1 MMKVEA
7 TAYGDRKVFSVSA
20 FNRGIS
26 TWLQRLPTVWVEGEV
41 TELRRH
47 PRWQSVF
54 FTLKDPG
61 DGACLGVSMPRGQ
74 FDGLRLDLADGDRV
88 HAYGRP
94 ELYAARGEFRLRAL
108 SLERFGLGDHLAALE
123 RLKKKLAAE
132 GLFAASR
139 KRPLP
144 RFPRKIGIVTSP
156 SGAAIR
162 DMLRVIGRR
171 FGEIHIVLAPARVQG
186 EGAAAEVAQGIR
198 ELNALGGVD
207 VIIVGR
213 GGGSLEDLWAFND
226 EMLAR
231 TIAASKIPVISA
243 VGHEVDF
250 TIADFVADVRAATPS
265 NAAEL
270 VVKEKR
276 GIVDALGDLT
286 GRLQRVMRRG
296 LAAHRDRLERALG
309 RRVLTDP
316 GRPLRELERRL
327 DDARV
332 RLRQAALAALDR
344 RAHRVELAGRGLRS
358 LSPVARTLNG
368 RRALIDLQGR
378 LERGMHRALDRSR
391 HRLGAGAGRLD
402 SLSPLA
408 VLSRGYSLTRTAD
421 GRIVRTWRDVAAGDA
436 VNVLLHHGSLDC
448 RVDATRE
455 RDDRPQ
461 V

>member
-1 MMKVEA
+1 VSVERRVL
-7 TAYGDRKVFSVSA
+7 TVSA
-20 FNRGIS
+20 LSAQLAAVMEERF
-26 TWLQRLPTVWVEGEV
+26 PAVWIEGEISNFKV
-41 TELRRH
+41 YGSGH
-47 PRWQSVF
+47 AY
-54 FTLKDPG
+54 FTLKDEGAQLRCVLFRTRARRVRFEPK
-61 DGACLGVSMPRGQ
+61 DGLHVMAFGAVEVYAQRGEYQLVVELLEPRGLGALQ
-74 FDGLRLDLADGDRV
+74 LAF
-88 HAYGRP
+88 
-94 ELYAARGEFRLRAL
+94 EQLK
-108 SLERFGLGDHLAALE
+108 ER
-123 RLKKKLAAE
+123 LAAE
-132 GLFAASR
+132 GLFSPTR

-156 SGAAIR
+156 SGAALR

-186 EGAAAEVAQGIR
+186 EGAAAEVAQGVR
-198 ELNALGGVD
+198 ELNALGDVD

-276 GIVDALGDLT
+276 AVVESLADLRV
-286 GRLQRVMRRG
+286 RLRRAMARMMAG
-296 LAAHRDRLERALG
+296 QRDRLERTRG

-316 GRPLRELERRL
+316 GRPLRDLERRL
-327 DDARV
+327 DDARA
-332 RLRQAALAALDR
+332 RLRQAALGAVAR
-344 RAHRVELAGRGLRS
+344 GEHRVELAGRGLRA

-368 RRALIDLQGR
+368 RRALTDLHGR
-378 LERGMHRALDRSR
+378 LGRGVEQAIVRAG
-391 HRLGAGAGRLD
+391 HHLGAAAGRLD

-408 VLSRGYSLTRTAD
+408 VLGRGYSLTRTPT
-421 GRIVRTWRDVAAGDA
+421 GRIVRSWREVTAGDA
-436 VNVLLHHGSLDC
+436 VRVLLHEGSLDC
-448 RVDATRE
+448 RIDATRE
-455 RDDRPQ
+455 TDDRPQ

>member
-1 MMKVEA
+1 MSPE
-7 TAYGDRKVFSVSA
+7 RSRSV
-20 FNRGIS
+20 
-26 TWLQRLPTVWVEGEV
+26 LTVSQLSQQLAAVMEERFPAVWIEGEISNFKV
-41 TELRRH
+41 YGSGH
-47 PRWQSVF
+47 AY
-54 FTLKDPG
+54 FTLKDEL
-61 DGACLGVSMPRGQ
+61 AQLRCVLFRTRARRVRFEPR
-74 FDGLRLDLADGDRV
+74 DGLHVLAFGAV
-88 HAYGRP
+88 EIYP
-94 ELYAARGEFRLRAL
+94 QRGEYSLVVELLEPKGVGAL
-108 SLERFGLGDHLAALE
+108 QLAFE
-123 RLKKKLAAE
+123 QLKQKLQAE
-132 GLFAASR
+132 GLFEPAR

-144 RFPRKIGIVTSP
+144 RFPRTIGIVTSP
-156 SGAAIR
+156 SGAALR

-171 FGEIHIVLAPARVQG
+171 FGGLHIVLAPARVQG
-186 EGAAAEVAQGIR
+186 EGAAAEVAQGVR

-231 TIAASKIPVISA
+231 TLAASKIPVIAA

-276 GIVDALGDLT
+276 AVVD
-286 GRLQRVMRRG
+286 G
-296 LAAHRDRLERALG
+296 LADLQIRLRRAIGRVVAGHRDRLERMRQ

-316 GRPLRELERRL
+316 ARPLHDRARRL
-327 DDARV
+327 DEARARV
-332 RLRQAALAALDR
+332 RQAALAAVGR
-344 RAHRVELAGRGLRS
+344 GRHRLELAARSLRA

-368 RRALIDLQGR
+368 RRALTDLDGR
-378 LERGMHRALDRSR
+378 LGRGMRRGLDRAR
-391 HRLGAGAGRLD
+391 HRLAAGAGRLD

-408 VLSRGYSLTRTAD
+408 VLGRGYSLTRTPD

-436 VNVLLHHGSLDC
+436 VRVLLHEGGLDC

-455 RDDRPQ
+455 HDDRPQ

>member
-1 MMKVEA
+1 MS
-7 TAYGDRKVFSVSA
+7 DRAVLTVSQLSQQLA
-20 FNRGIS
+20 AVMEERF
-26 TWLQRLPTVWVEGEV
+26 PAVWIEGEISNFKV
-41 TELRRH
+41 YGSGH
-47 PRWQSVF
+47 AY
-54 FTLKDPG
+54 FTLKDEGAQLRCVLFRNRARRVRFEPR
-61 DGACLGVSMPRGQ
+61 DGMHVMAFGAVEVYAQRGEYQLVVEILEPRGVGALQ
-74 FDGLRLDLADGDRV
+74 LAFQQ
-88 HAYGRP
+88 
-94 ELYAARGEFRLRAL
+94 LK
-108 SLERFGLGDHLAALE
+108 E
-123 RLKKKLAAE
+123 RLQAE
-132 GLFAASR
+132 GLFSQAR

-156 SGAAIR
+156 SGAALR

-171 FGEIHIVLAPARVQG
+171 FGEIHIVVAPARVQG
-186 EGAAAEVAQGIR
+186 DGAAAEVAQGIR

-231 TIAASKIPVISA
+231 TIVASKIPVISA

-276 GIVDALGDLT
+276 AVVDSLTDLT
-286 GRLQRVMRRG
+286 ARLRRG
-296 LAAHRDRLERALG
+296 MVRVLAGHRDRLERSRG

-316 GRPLRELERRL
+316 SRPLRELARRL
-327 DDARV
+327 DDARA
-332 RLRQAALAALDR
+332 RLRRAALGAVGRAERRVALADR
-344 RAHRVELAGRGLRS
+344 SLRG

-368 RRALIDLQGR
+368 RRALTDLGGR
-378 LERGMHRALDRSR
+378 LERGMHRRLDRAR
-391 HRLGAGAGRLD
+391 HGLAGAAGRLD

-408 VLSRGYSLTRTAD
+408 VLGRGYSLTRTPQ
-421 GRIVRTWRDVAAGDA
+421 GRIVRSWREIGAGDA
-436 VNVLLHHGSLDC
+436 VRVLLHEGSLDC

-455 RDDRPQ
+455 HDDRPQ

>member
-1 MMKVEA
+1 M
-7 TAYGDRKVFSVSA
+7 TADRAVLT
-20 FNRGIS
+20 IS
-26 TWLQRLPTVWVEGEV
+26 QLSQQLAAVMEEKFPAVWVEGEISNFKV
-41 TELRRH
+41 YGSGH
-47 PRWQSVF
+47 AY
-54 FTLKDPG
+54 FTLKDEGAQLRCVLFRTRARRVRFEPR
-61 DGACLGVSMPRGQ
+61 DGLHVLAFGAVEVYPQRGEYSLVVELLEPRGLGALQ
-74 FDGLRLDLADGDRV
+74 LAFEQLKQRLQ
-88 HAYGRP
+88 
-94 ELYAARGEFRLRAL
+94 
-108 SLERFGLGDHLAALE
+108 
-123 RLKKKLAAE
+123 AE
-132 GLFAASR
+132 GLFDPAR

-144 RFPRKIGIVTSP
+144 RFPRKIGVVTSP
-156 SGAAIR
+156 SGAALR
-162 DMLRVIGRR
+162 DILRVVGRR
-171 FGEIHIVLAPARVQG
+171 FGEIHIVVAPARVQG
-186 EGAAAEVAQGIR
+186 EGAAAEVAQGVR

-276 GIVDALGDLT
+276 AVVESLADLT
-286 GRLQRVMRRG
+286 VRLRRG
-296 LAAHRDRLERALG
+296 MGRTLATHRDRLGRVQA

-316 GRPLRELERRL
+316 GRPLRDLTRRL

-332 RLRQAALAALDR
+332 RLRQAALAAVGR
-344 RAHRVELAGRGLRS
+344 GEHRVALATRGLRA
-358 LSPVARTLNG
+358 LSPVARAVNG

-378 LERGMHRALDRSR
+378 LQRGTHRALDRAR
-391 HRLGAGAGRLD
+391 HRLGVGAGRLD

-408 VLSRGYSLTRTAD
+408 VLGRGYSLTRTTD
-421 GRIVRTWRDVAAGDA
+421 GRIVRAWRDVAAGDG
-436 VNVLLHHGSLDC
+436 VRVLLHEGSLDC

-455 RDDRPQ
+455 HDDRPQ